1 MAEKT
6 WHRFTEESIQENASN
21 SAGVYQ
27 IDAGSTVVYVGQSR
41 TIRDRLLEHKKGES
55 DQSGCINGQGSDW
68 FRYELIADEKKRL
81 EREKELIEELNP
93 VCNQK

>member
-6 WHRFTEESIQENASN
+6 WHRFTEQSIKENAPD

-27 IDAGSTVVYVGQSR
+27 IDAGSTVVYVGQSQ
-41 TIRDRLLEHKKGES
+41 TIKSRLLEHKKGDS

-81 EREKELIEELNP
+81 EREQELVEALNP
-93 VCNQK
+93 VCNK